1 MHNNVLC
8 RQQVEHKINF
18 QNMKTR
24 TLIII
29 LTLIIGLFVACTDK
43 KKTKEKME
51 TEIISEEIRTPVEDY
66 IDEDERRKLD
76 SIRQVKEHGHAH

>member
-1 MHNNVLC
+1 
-8 RQQVEHKINF
+8 
-18 QNMKTR
+18 MKTR

-29 LTLIIGLFVACTDK
+29 LTLTIGLFGACTDK
-43 KKTKEKME
+43 KKTKEKVE
-51 TEIISEEIRTPVEDY
+51 TEMISEEISTSVEEN